1 MKIVT
6 FLLSLLI
13 VFGSCMSGKK
23 STVGNMVK
31 NTTGILQ
38 EEVKEVAAV
47 TIKKDA
53 ALENEKI
60 DTTINNRITVRL
72 DRAKKEI
79 DSIESAL
86 HYLEKQLAS
95 GKDFRKNFKGGI
107 TSTMVSLERYNG
119 QVYLRKAKMNMI
131 NESIDISDKKLY
143 EMAAFFGPGIYT
155 IPVEKKGMADSL
167 FTPLIDS
174 LIAFANRY
182 DSIPSSGTL
191 VVNGF
196 ADAMNIAPESELYQ
210 VLMTHLNKTT
220 AEKAELNTA
229 LSGLRAT
236 EISNLVEN
244 IIQQR
249 TAAIKS
255 PDKMHFNF
263 YGYGQ
268 GETLPTKTIKDYT
281 DDDDR
286 RRIVLIYW
294 NVLPD

>member
-1 MKIVT
+1 MKIIAS
-6 FLLSLLI
+6 FLLLLI
-13 VFGSCMSGKK
+13 IFSSCMSGKK
-23 STVGNMVK
+23 SMVGNVVK
-31 NTTGILQ
+31 NTSGIL
-38 EEVKEVAAV
+38 ENEAKEVAAV
-47 TIKKDA
+47 TVKKEA

-60 DTTINNRITVRL
+60 DTTINNRINMRL
-72 DRAKKEI
+72 DQYKIEM
-79 DSIESAL
+79 DSIQSAL
-86 HYLEKQLAS
+86 NYLEKQLAS
-95 GKDFRKNFKGGI
+95 KKDFRKNFKGEI
-107 TSTMVSLERYNG
+107 TSTILLLERYNG

-131 NESIDISDKKLY
+131 NESIAISDKKLY

-155 IPVEKKGMADSL
+155 IPQEKQEMAQSL
-167 FTPLIDS
+167 FAPLIDS
-174 LIAFANRY
+174 LISFANLY

-196 ADAMNIAPESELYQ
+196 ADAMDIAPESELYQ
-210 VLMTHLNKTT
+210 VLMAHLKKSF

-244 IIQQR
+244 IIQQKT
-249 TAAIKS
+249 TAFKS
-255 PDKMHFNF
+255 PAKIRFQF
-263 YGYGQ
+263 FGYGQ

>member
-1 MKIVT
+1 MKIII
-6 FLLSLLI
+6 FFLSL
-13 VFGSCMSGKK
+13 VFLFSSCMSGKK
-23 STVGNMVK
+23 SMVGNMVK
-31 NTTGILQ
+31 NTSGILQ

-47 TIKKDA
+47 TVKKEA

-60 DTTINNRITVRL
+60 DTTINNRINMRL
-72 DRAKKEI
+72 DQYKIEM
-79 DSIESAL
+79 DSIQSAL
-86 HYLEKQLAS
+86 NYLEKQLANK
-95 GKDFRKNFKGGI
+95 KDFRKNFKSDI
-107 TSTMVSLERYNG
+107 TSTILSLERYNG

-131 NESIDISDKKLY
+131 NENIDISDKKLY
-143 EMAAFFGPGIYT
+143 EMAAFFGPGVYT
-155 IPVEKKGMADSL
+155 IPQEKQEMAQSL
-167 FTPLIDS
+167 FAPLIDS

-196 ADAMNIAPESELYQ
+196 ADAMDIAPESELYQ
-210 VLMTHLNKTT
+210 VLMAHLNKTS

-244 IIQQR
+244 IIQQK
-249 TAAIKS
+249 AAAFKS
-255 PDKMHFNF
+255 SGKIQFHF

>member
-1 MKIVT
+1 MKI
-6 FLLSLLI
+6 I
-13 VFGSCMSGKK
+13 VFFLSVVLIFSSCMSGKK
-23 STVGNMVK
+23 SMVGIVIK
-31 NTTGILQ
+31 NTSGILQ
-38 EEVKEVAAV
+38 NETKEVVAV
-47 TIKKDA
+47 TVKKEA
-53 ALENEKI
+53 ALVNEKI
-60 DTTINNRITVRL
+60 DTTINNRINMKL
-72 DRAKKEI
+72 DQYKSEI
-79 DSIESAL
+79 DSMQSSL
-86 HYLEKQLAS
+86 NYLEKQLATK
-95 GKDFRKNFKGGI
+95 KDFRKNFNGEI
-107 TSTMVSLERYNG
+107 TSRILLLERYNG
-119 QVYLRKAKMNMI
+119 QVYLRQAKMNMI

-155 IPVEKKGMADSL
+155 IPGDKHEMAQSL

-174 LIAFANRY
+174 VIAFANRY

-196 ADAMNIAPESELYQ
+196 ADALDIAPESELYQ
-210 VLMTHLNKTT
+210 VLMTHLKKSS

-244 IIQQR
+244 IIQQKT
-249 TAAIKS
+249 TAFKS
-255 PDKMHFNF
+255 PGKIHFHF

-268 GETLPTKTIKDYT
+268 GETLPTKTIKDYM
-281 DDDDR
+281 DDDER

>member
-1 MKIVT
+1 MKIII
-6 FLLSLLI
+6 FFLSL
-13 VFGSCMSGKK
+13 VFLFSSCMSGKK
-23 STVGNMVK
+23 SMVGNVVK
-31 NTTGILQ
+31 NTSGIL
-38 EEVKEVAAV
+38 ENETKEVAAV
-47 TIKKDA
+47 TVKKEA

-60 DTTINNRITVRL
+60 DTTINNRINMRL
-72 DRAKKEI
+72 DQYKIEM
-79 DSIESAL
+79 DSIQSAL
-86 HYLEKQLAS
+86 NYLEKQLAVK
-95 GKDFRKNFKGGI
+95 KDFRKNFKGEI
-107 TSTMVSLERYNG
+107 TSTILLLERYNG

-143 EMAAFFGPGIYT
+143 EMAAFFGSGVYT
-155 IPVEKKGMADSL
+155 IPQEKQEMAQSL
-167 FTPLIDS
+167 FAPLIDS

-196 ADAMNIAPESELYQ
+196 ADAMDIAPESELYQ
-210 VLMTHLNKTT
+210 VLMAHLKKSS
-220 AEKAELNTA
+220 AQKAELNTA

-244 IIQQR
+244 IIQQK
-249 TAAIKS
+249 TTAIKS
-255 PDKMHFNF
+255 PDKIHFYF

-281 DDDDR
+281 ADDDR